1 MKIIA
6 VCGFG
11 VGSSMVLKMTLE
23 KAVKELGLDAEVK
36 NTDIASAKAEQAD
49 VYFTSA
55 ELKPDLE
62 SSTDKPVYAIKRYM
76 DKDEVLKAMNAFLA
90 NKEGN

>member
-1 MKIIA
+1 MKILA